1 MIKIYL
7 ASASPRRREILE
19 LMKLDF
25 TVETAEADETLPHGL
40 SPEDAG
46 EMLATKKALAL
57 KEKLLKNGEFDENT
71 VIIAADTLVYMDGEA
86 LGKPKDEKDA
96 LGMLAKLSGN
106 KHCVCTGTCILYG
119 EKSISSSEVSDV
131 YMRKISPDMA
141 LTYVAT
147 GEPLDKAGA
156 YGIQGIGSVLVD
168 RIDGDF
174 FSVMGLSP
182 NTVCKLMGALGIPY
196 FDLLMRFMK

>member
-25 TVETAEADETLPHGL
+25 EVATAEANEEIADGTA
-40 SPEDAG
+40 PESAG
-46 EMLATKKALAL
+46 EILAARKALAL
-57 KEKLLKNGEFDENT
+57 KEKLTAEGKFDEDT
-71 VIIAADTLVYMDGEA
+71 VIIAADTLVYCGDSR
-86 LGKPKDEKDA
+86 LGKPKDETEAK
-96 LGMLAKLSGN
+96 LMLAALSGRA
-106 KHCVCTGTCILYG
+106 HSVCTGTCVLHG
-119 EKSISSSEVSDV
+119 ARSISAAEVSQV
-131 YMRKISPDMA
+131 HMRAFSNKEADA
-141 LTYVAT
+141 YVAT

-156 YGIQGIGSVLVD
+156 YGIQGMGSVLID

-182 NTVCKLMGALGIPY
+182 ATVCKLLGALGIPY
-196 FDLLMRFMK
+196 FDLIRKD